1 MSTRLLRSLDEAVA
15 ACRLPRELPFL
26 RAERATVLA
35 RLGERSQ
42 AQLEIATLRAG
53 ADATTQPGLH
63 AWLWLAE
70 GLADF
75 YADVAAR
82 AHDRIRRALALATLA
97 RASRVLPLAAAWMAH
112 MDFHVGDDASAIE
125 HVALALRTAA
135 ADHHGARAR
144 ACLVLAG
151 MLHYAGSEAPAQP
164 WYAQARVHAAAEGD
178 GATLSSILYNLT
190 LLRIVEVRL
199 ADAFGAGCDA
209 AALRRAMLGTES
221 SLSLDH
227 SVHTRALSHHPPMQR
242 AQVLLMAGDWAGA
255 LALYEAH
262 LPQAIEQG
270 LAASECVYLADRAWC
285 RAQLG
290 QGDAALV
297 DARQAAG
304 AFRSG
309 TESHDR
315 AVTHA
320 VLARVHVL
328 LGLADVAEHH
338 AAQAR
343 QAHAA
348 YRARAD
354 GLCARIAAA
363 DLDPVRTAPC

>member
-1 MSTRLLRSLDEAVA
+1 MPNRQLRALDEAIA

-35 RLGERSQ
+35 RLGER
-42 AQLEIATLRAG
+42 AQVLLEIAALRAG
-53 ADATTQPGLH
+53 ADAALQPGLH
-63 AWLWLAE
+63 AWFWLAE

-75 YADVAAR
+75 YADAAAR
-82 AHDRIRRALALATLA
+82 AHDRVRRALALATST
-97 RASRVLPLAAAWMAH
+97 RMSRVLPLAAAWMAH
-112 MDFHVGDDASAIE
+112 MDFHVGDDASAVE
-125 HVALALRTAA
+125 HAALALRTAA

-151 MLHYAGSEAPAQP
+151 MLHYAGSEGLAQP
-164 WYAQARVHAAAEGD
+164 WYTQARVHAAADGD
-178 GATLSSILYNLT
+178 GATLSSILYNLM
-190 LLRIVEVRL
+190 LLRIVAMRL
-199 ADAFGAGCDA
+199 ADAFGAGGDP
-209 AALRRAMLGTES
+209 AALRRAMLGMAS

-242 AQVLLMAGDWAGA
+242 AQLLLMAGDWDGA
-255 LALYEAH
+255 LALYDAH
-262 LPQAIEQG
+262 LPQAVEQG

-290 QGDAALV
+290 QGDAALA
-297 DARQAAG
+297 DARQAAST
-304 AFRSG
+304 FVSG

-315 AVTHA
+315 AVAH
-320 VLARVHVL
+320 VMLARVHAL
-328 LGLADVAEHH
+328 LGLADVADHH

-348 YRARAD
+348 YQARAD
-354 GLCARIAAA
+354 ALRSRIASMA
-363 DLDPVRTAPC
+363 LVPVRTAPC